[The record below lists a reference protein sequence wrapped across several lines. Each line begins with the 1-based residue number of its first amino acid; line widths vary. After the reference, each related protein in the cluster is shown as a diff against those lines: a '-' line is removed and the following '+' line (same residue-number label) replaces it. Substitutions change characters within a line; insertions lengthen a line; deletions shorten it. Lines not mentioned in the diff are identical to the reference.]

1 MAGPLITPSTML
13 LPGQQIPGWLK
24 HALVSGFVIVACWG
38 AATYWRVHRS
48 APGAGEL
55 AICLLLLPAALLAA
69 FWAGSRVIASLR
81 GAAAVHTRT
90 QPAEASAMPP
100 QAPPLVILASALR
113 AAHGT
118 SAEELAQAIAADKAR
133 ADLDRELIGDDG
145 FPVMSA
151 RSSDAGHTVLQEEIA
166 EWLTRNGMAALQ
178 FSDEQWRALTLA
190 SAVTGD
196 LAMRAASELVP
207 AEGKP
212 PLLQLVP
219 MLPADWPVDH
229 RRAAIMWLEHTA
241 VRFGWPA
248 DHITVATA
256 AMPHAGNAAPASV
269 FARLMDAAAKHEAPL
284 LALVVAA
291 ASHIGQATVDHWSAA
306 GSLFTAS
313 HPQGRIPGEGAAG
326 LLVSDRR
333 LAESTE
339 GMAYVLLDRIET
351 VRRDTS
357 ADESRRPEP
366 KLLGD
371 LAETA
376 CRRVGLGLSDVAMI
390 VADTGHQPHRTQELM
405 GFASAATPQL
415 DVVDDVAAV
424 GRACGNCGAVP
435 FVAAL
440 ALGRYYNLADDKPV
454 LFVSNEEAG
463 SCCVATVRSVITPL

>member
-1 MAGPLITPSTML
+1 MS

-38 AATYWRVHRS
+38 AAITYWRVNKS
-48 APGAGEL
+48 EPGSGEL
-55 AICLLLLPAALLAA
+55 AVCLLALPAALLAA

-81 GAAAVHTRT
+81 AAPAANAKT
-90 QPAEASAMPP
+90 QPAEAPALPP
-100 QAPPLVILASALR
+100 QAPPLAILASALR
-113 AAHGT
+113 APHGT
-118 SAEELAQAIAADKAR
+118 SAEELAQAIAGNKAR
-133 ADLDRELIGDDG
+133 TDLDRELIDDDG

-151 RSSDAGHTVLQEEIA
+151 RSSDARDDMLQEELA
-166 EWLTRNGMAALQ
+166 EWLSHNGMADLQ

-196 LAMRAASELVP
+196 LAIRAASELVP

-219 MLPADWPVDH
+219 MLPADWSVAH

-248 DHITVATA
+248 DHITVATEA
-256 AMPHAGNAAPASV
+256 LPNAGNAAPASV
-269 FARLMDAAAKHEAPL
+269 FTRLMDTSARNDQSL
-284 LALVVAA
+284 VALVVAG
-291 ASHIGQATVDHWSAA
+291 ASHIGQATVDHWSAT

-326 LLVSDRR
+326 LLVSDLR

-351 VRRDTS
+351 IQRDAS

-371 LAETA
+371 LADTA
-376 CRRVGLGLSDVAMI
+376 CKRAGIELSDVAMI
-390 VADTGHQPHRTQELM
+390 VADTGHRPHRTQELM
-405 GFASAATPQL
+405 GFASAAMPQL
-415 DVVDDVAAV
+415 DATDNVIAL
-424 GRACGNCGAVP
+424 GRACGHCGVVP

-440 ALGRYYNLADDKPV
+440 ALGRYYNLECDKPV

-463 SCCVATVRSVITPL
+463 GCCVATVRSAYTPL

>member
-1 MAGPLITPSTML
+1 MSNPSTMS

-38 AATYWRVHRS
+38 AAIMYWRMNRS
-48 APGAGEL
+48 EPGSREL
-55 AICLLLLPAALLAA
+55 AICLLALPAALLAA
-69 FWAGSRVIASLR
+69 FWVGSRVIASLR
-81 GAAAVHTRT
+81 GSAAANTRT
-90 QPAEASAMPP
+90 QPAEASPIPP

-113 AAHGT
+113 APHGT
-118 SAEELAQAIAADKAR
+118 SAEELAQAIAGNKAR
-133 ADLDRELIGDDG
+133 ADLDRELIDDDG

-151 RSSDAGHTVLQEEIA
+151 RSSDARDAMLQEEIA
-166 EWLTRNGMAALQ
+166 EWLPRNGMAELQ

-190 SAVTGD
+190 SAVTSD

-248 DHITVATA
+248 DHITVATE
-256 AMPHAGNAAPASV
+256 AMPNAGNATPASV
-269 FARLMDAAAKHEAPL
+269 FTRLMDAAAKNETPL

-291 ASHIGQATVDHWSAA
+291 ASHIGQATIDQWAA
-306 GSLFTAS
+306 TGSLFTAS

-351 VRRDTS
+351 VQRDTS

-376 CRRVGLGLSDVAMI
+376 CRRAGLSLSDVAMI

-415 DVVDDVAAV
+415 DAVDDVAAV